1 MAEKMLSI
9 MEAFLYV
16 ELIEPIVK
24 TENGGQAYG
33 INFKDELKANNANIV
48 RKKAI
53 MRIWSVNE

>member
-24 TENGGQAYG
+24 TENGGSAYG
-33 INFKDELKANNANIV
+33 INYKDELKTNNANIV